1 MKVTVLSLFTW
12 KKTKTKTHQGRQ
24 VNQNEAVECQKMKM
38 SLDVAFA

>member
-12 KKTKTKTHQGRQ
+12 KKTKTHQGRQ